1 VQKLTCKMVSK
12 IQDMTEA
19 LNKNKASG
27 AAAVARKENEVEVLK
42 TEIEALTAK
51 LAGAPESAGALGSRP
66 AQVHALSAALE
77 VSHQKMLQ
85 AQQRAEAL
93 GHQVQALERERDSA
107 QEEQKIQNEELKIK
121 RMRQVVGR
129 LMSRSLAT
137 AFDSWIHVL
146 DRVDMPVDS
155 LPTSSDKVRQGIS
168 NKGLMKEE
176 LSSSQGD
183 TKDRDTKDRDRAA
196 GEVPPTSVTASDSPR
211 SSAPEDVQV
220 FIEGIVRRAQS
231 DVGDLIGPK
240 DQILVSSS
248 V

>member
-1 VQKLTCKMVSK
+1 MQKLTCKMVSK

-183 TKDRDTKDRDRAA
+183 TKDRDRAA